1 MLNKRPTRSLITLA
15 AVAIGASLT
24 GCVVAPVP
32 ARPVVVNPG
41 PVYVAPAPAP
51 AAVYVAPT
59 YASPG
64 VGWVWVQ
71 HPRYGWGWHH
81 PDHGWHRG
89 WR

>member
-1 MLNKRPTRSLITLA
+1 MLEKTPISSLITLA
-15 AVAIGASLT
+15 TLAIGASLT
-24 GCVVAPVP
+24 GCVVAPMP

-51 AAVYVAPT
+51 VYVAPA

>member
-1 MLNKRPTRSLITLA
+1 MLNTHPTRSLIALA
-15 AVAIGASLT
+15 ALAISASLT

-51 AAVYVAPT
+51 VYVAPA

-64 VGWVWVQ
+64 VGWVWIQ

>member
-1 MLNKRPTRSLITLA
+1 MLEKTPIRSLITLA
-15 AVAIGASLT
+15 TLAIGASLT

-41 PVYVAPAPAP
+41 PVYVSPAPAP
-51 AAVYVAPT
+51 VYVAPA

-64 VGWVWVQ
+64 VGWVWIQ
-71 HPRYGWGWHH
+71 HPHYGWGWHH
-81 PDHGWHRG
+81 PEHGWHRG

>member
-1 MLNKRPTRSLITLA
+1 MLEKTPIRSLITLA
-15 AVAIGASLT
+15 TLAIGASLT

-51 AAVYVAPT
+51 VYVAPA

-64 VGWVWVQ
+64 VGWVWIE

>member
-1 MLNKRPTRSLITLA
+1 MLEKTPISSLITLA
-15 AVAIGASLT
+15 TLAIGASLT
-24 GCVVAPVP
+24 GCVVAPMP
-32 ARPVVVNPG
+32 ARPGVVNPG
-41 PVYVAPAPAP
+41 PGYVAPAPAP
-51 AAVYVAPT
+51 VYVAPA

>member
-1 MLNKRPTRSLITLA
+1 MLEKTPIRSLITLA
-15 AVAIGASLT
+15 TLAIGASLT

-51 AAVYVAPT
+51 VYVAPA

-64 VGWVWVQ
+64 VGWVWIQ

>member
-1 MLNKRPTRSLITLA
+1 MLEKTPIRSLITLA
-15 AVAIGASLT
+15 TLAIGASLT
-24 GCVVAPVP
+24 GCVVAPMP

-51 AAVYVAPT
+51 VYVAPA

>member
-1 MLNKRPTRSLITLA
+1 MLDKTPIRSLIALATL
-15 AVAIGASLT
+15 AIGASLT

-51 AAVYVAPT
+51 VYVAPA

-64 VGWVWVQ
+64 VGWVWIQ

>member
-1 MLNKRPTRSLITLA
+1 MLDKIPLRSPMGLASLA
-15 AVAIGASLT
+15 AVACLTT

-41 PVYVAPAPAP
+41 PVYVAPAPAT
-51 AAVYVAPT
+51 VYVAPT

-64 VGWVWVQ
+64 VGWVWIQ

-81 PDHGWHRG
+81 PDLGWHRG

>member
-1 MLNKRPTRSLITLA
+1 MLEKTPIRSLITLA
-15 AVAIGASLT
+15 TLAIGASLT

-51 AAVYVAPT
+51 VYVAPA
-59 YASPG
+59 YVSPG
-64 VGWVWVQ
+64 VGWVWIQ
-71 HPRYGWGWHH
+71 YPRYGWGWHH

>member
-1 MLNKRPTRSLITLA
+1 MLEKTPIRSLITL
-15 AVAIGASLT
+15 VTLAIGASLT

-51 AAVYVAPT
+51 VYVAPA

-64 VGWVWVQ
+64 VGWVWIQ

>member
-1 MLNKRPTRSLITLA
+1 MLEKTPIRSLITLA
-15 AVAIGASLT
+15 TLAIGASLT

-51 AAVYVAPT
+51 VYVAPA

-64 VGWVWVQ
+64 VGWVWIK
-71 HPRYGWGWHH
+71 HPRHGWGWHH

>member
-1 MLNKRPTRSLITLA
+1 MLEKTPIRSLITLA
-15 AVAIGASLT
+15 TLAIGASLT

-41 PVYVAPAPAP
+41 PVYVAPAPTP
-51 AAVYVAPT
+51 VYVAPA

-64 VGWVWVQ
+64 VGWVWIQ